1 MRNEENIDLNVRGK
15 RALTSLLLT
24 FKYLLSA
31 DSSIINEN
39 KKTHNE
45 FVFFSNDNR

>member
-1 MRNEENIDLNVRGK
+1 MRNEENIGLMVRGK
-15 RALTSLLLT
+15 RVLTSLSLT

-31 DSSIINEN
+31 DSSFINGN

-45 FVFFSNDNR
+45 FAFFSNDNR